1 MVGDAAQEDEG
12 MAHIEQEVVTEQEAA
27 ELMAADEGAG
37 DVRGAMVVPSDEVP
51 TETSQNSDTG
61 ADAEFDC
68 GICGQGE
75 DPPHEGEARR
85 PRLPA
90 DPGRPTQREVDE
102 HEVCHIPFRSWCP
115 YCIKGKAVSSPHKGS
130 AYREEGLKITG
141 VPTISL
147 DYCWADGEDDEAER
161 KESSPVLI
169 IYIDLIDSL
178 YAIPVKKKEIGRAHV

>member
-1 MVGDAAQEDEG
+1 MVGNEDVEMEDEE
-12 MAHIEQEVVTEQEAA
+12 MK
-27 ELMAADEGAG
+27 ELFADEKGVEGNDDVDEA

-51 TETSQNSDTG
+51 TETSLKSPAEHSSDSTG
-61 ADAEFDC
+61 DEFKC
-68 GICGQGE
+68 GPCGQSE
-75 DPPHEGEARR
+75 DPPQNGEVRR

-115 YCIKGKAVSSPHKGS
+115 YCIKGKAVSCPHKGS
-130 AYREEGLKITG
+130 AYREEGLEITG

-147 DYCWADGEDDEAER
+147 DYCWADGVDDETER

-178 YAIPVKKKEIGRAHV
+178 YATPLKKKGVIP